1 MANLQ
6 IFKVNALPE
15 GAMLVA
21 NAIYYVKN
29 GTKFDVYVTD
39 STAKAVPQNSVTE
52 TQVNTIVSQ
61 AIANVNSATIVAD
74 IPARDALIATLTA
87 NAFVFVQD
95 ASADATVDTGAALY
109 LFNNAN
115 DTFIK
120 VSEYESMDLNISLD
134 WANITNKPT
143 STVAQI
149 DSAVANAHTHA
160 NKAQLDKIGEDALG
174 SPTWNGVTLVAQWAG
189 TEW

>member
-15 GAMLVA
+15 AAMLVA

-39 STAKAVPQNSVTE
+39 SAAKAVPQNSVTE
-52 TQVNTIVSQ
+52 AQVNTIVSQ

-74 IPARDALIATLTA
+74 IPARDALASSLTA

-95 ASADATVDTGAALY
+95 ASADATVDAGAALY

-120 VSEYESMDLNISLD
+120 VSEYESMDIVLSWNNIQG
-134 WANITNKPT
+134 KPT

-160 NKAQLDKIGEDALG
+160 NKAVLDKIGEDASG
-174 SPTWNGVTLVAQWAG
+174 VPTYNGVTLVAQWAA
-189 TEW
+189 TQW

>member
-15 GAMLVA
+15 GAGLVA

-29 GTKFDVYVTD
+29 GGKFDVYVT
-39 STAKAVPQNSVTE
+39 SSAGVATLQNVVTE

-61 AIANVNSATIVAD
+61 AMANVNSATIVTNIAE
-74 IPARDALIATLTA
+74 RDALIPTLNSNT
-87 NAFVFVQD
+87 FVFVQD
-95 ASADATVDTGAALY
+95 ASADATVDAGAALY

-143 STVAQI
+143 STVTQI
-149 DSAVANAHTHA
+149 DSAVATAHTHA
-160 NKAQLDKIGEDALG
+160 NKAQLDKIGEDGTGAL
-174 SPTWNGVTLVAQWAG
+174 TYNGQAVSAQWAA
-189 TEW
+189 TQW

>member
-15 GAMLVA
+15 GAGLVA

-61 AIANVNSATIVAD
+61 AMANVNSATIVAD
-74 IPARDALIATLTA
+74 IPARDALKPTLTS
-87 NAFVFVQD
+87 NAFVFVQN
-95 ASADATVDTGAALY
+95 ATGDATVSSGSALY
-109 LFNNAN
+109 LFNKSAN
-115 DTFIK
+115 SFIK

-143 STVAQI
+143 STAAEI
-149 DSAVANAHTHA
+149 DAAVADSHTHA
-160 NKAQLDKIGEDALG
+160 NKAVLDKIGEDASG
-174 SPTWNGVTLVAQWAG
+174 TPTYNGVTLVAQWAA
-189 TEW
+189 TQW